1 MDTELVGFEIKSS
14 GDALKAV
21 EAIRAWIRTK
31 LPEKQPQPW
40 NGHSPEQC
48 MLINV
53 NSGLTT
59 ATFNLNRYEEILQS
73 MAGKKSPA
81 AAK

>member
-1 MDTELVGFEIKSS
+1 MNIEIKSS
-14 GDALKAV
+14 GDALRAI
-21 EAIRAWIRTK
+21 EAIHAWTRTK

-73 MAGKKSPA
+73 MAGEN
-81 AAK
+81 AK

>member
-1 MDTELVGFEIKSS
+1 MEIKSVE
-14 GDALKAV
+14 DALKAV
-21 EAIRAWIRTK
+21 EAIRAWTRTK

-53 NSGLTT
+53 QSGLTT
-59 ATFNLNRYEEILQS
+59 ATYNLNRYEDILKS
-73 MAGKKSPA
+73 MAGGRASEPAKKAP
-81 AAK
+81 